1 LSVEAVQLKE
11 TDDVVIFDDERFDGA
26 VGACVSTIAL
36 VVTFIVLLA
45 EETFPAASFAFT

>member
-1 LSVEAVQLKE
+1 LSVDAVQLNVN
-11 TDDVVIFDDERFDGA
+11 DVSVIFAEAKFVGA
-26 VGACVSTIAL
+26 VGACVSSASS